1 MFKGK
6 TTAQDNKCMRE
17 YYTESRRRKTLLTDM
32 GSGRGCPGQLAAAP
46 AVHRG
51 TGTPLRMRAQ
61 SLQSGPTLCNP
72 MDCGLTGSSIHRD
85 SPRQEYWSGLPCPPP
100 GDPPDPG
107 IKSVVSS
114 ASQVNSLPLSYPG
127 SPCTPLL
134 PFK

>member
-17 YYTESRRRKTLLTDM
+17 YYTESRRRKTLLIDM
-32 GSGRGCPGQLAAAP
+32 GSGRGCPG
-46 AVHRG
+46 HRG
-51 TGTPLRMRAQ
+51 TGTPLRTRAQ